1 MKKSGFILL
10 EILMDEKEMQAICNA
25 CENFSKKDMN
35 LKVITL
41 TNKR

>member
-1 MKKSGFILL
+1 
-10 EILMDEKEMQAICNA
+10 MDEKEMQAICNA

-41 TNKR
+41 TNKRGSREA